1 MGGLH
6 FTALPGEESP
16 SAPASSARA
25 WPAFD
30 AEDLRRA
37 RSGDPQALGRFFD
50 HYFDRVYSVAH
61 RLVGGNDGA
70 QDITQEVFLK
80 VRRHLGRLD
89 ITNDIAPWI
98 YTVTVNTCRD
108 HLRSF
113 SWRMSRRSVPID
125 AHPTLPELSS
135 RSGDPEQTLLAA
147 EQNARVQAAIQR
159 LPLDLRTSVVLHD
172 FEGLTHEQI
181 ARVTGTSHAAA
192 RKRHSRALRG
202 LAQLLE
208 AQEPS

>member
-1 MGGLH
+1 MLH
-6 FTALPGEESP
+6 GPAPSGDEP
-16 SAPASSARA
+16 ASAPASAARG

-30 AEDLRRA
+30 LDDLKRA
-37 RSGDPQALGRFFD
+37 RSDDPNALGRLFD

-61 RLVGGNDGA
+61 RLVGAPESA

-89 ITNDIAPWI
+89 ITTDLAPWI

-113 SWRMSRRSVPID
+113 SWRLSRRSVPID
-125 AHPTLPELSS
+125 AHSDLPELSS
-135 RSGDPEQTLLAA
+135 HSGNPEQALLAA
-147 EQNARVQAAIQR
+147 EENARVQAAIQR
-159 LPLDLRTSVVLHD
+159 LPLQLRTSVVLHD
-172 FEGLTHEQI
+172 FEGLPHEQI

-192 RKRHSRALRG
+192 RKRHSRALRI
-202 LAQLLE
+202 LADLLGE
-208 AQEPS
+208 GATP